1 MLPADVADPA
11 ASGQASG
18 DDARIDVNGVLEVLS
33 PVQRQLCS
41 LLGAQG
47 LSITEAAE
55 ALGMPR
61 ATVYDEI
68 GRIRRVF
75 AARGLHVY
83 LER

>member
-11 ASGQASG
+11 ASGQVSG
-18 DDARIDVNGVLEVLS
+18 DDARIDVNDVLEVLS

-47 LSITEAAE
+47 LSITEAA
-55 ALGMPR
+55 AVLGMPR
-61 ATVYDEI
+61 ATVYEEI

-75 AARGLHVY
+75 TAHGLHLY
-83 LER
+83 LQP